1 MKTGHREPGFT
12 MIELMIVMAVIAI
25 LAAIAY
31 PMFTS
36 QIQQGR
42 RADAQQE
49 LVDLALQEEKYRAN
63 HVSYG
68 TCADLFGGASCPDVS
83 GGSNWGYTVTV
94 LDPGPDGG
102 PNATNYTLQA
112 TATGDQASDKEGSTS
127 CTPLTLDE
135 SDNKCPAVCWDVDP
149 ASVNC

>member
-12 MIELMIVMAVIAI
+12 LIELMIVIVVIGI

-31 PMFTS
+31 PAFTS

-49 LVDLALQEEKYRAN
+49 LIDLALREEKYRAN
-63 HVSYG
+63 NISYG
-68 TCADLFGGASCPDVS
+68 DCEDIFGAGNACPGVP

-94 LDPGPDGG
+94 TA
-102 PNATNYTLQA
+102 NSATGYTLQA
-112 TATGDQASDKEGSTS
+112 TATGDQTSDSEGSQS
-127 CTPLTLDE
+127 CTPLTIDE

-149 ASVNC
+149 SSVTCP

>member
-1 MKTGHREPGFT
+1 MKTRHPEPGFT
-12 MIELMIVMAVIAI
+12 LIELMIVVVVIGI

-31 PMFTS
+31 PAFTS

-49 LVDLALQEEKYRAN
+49 LVDLALRQEKYRAN
-63 HVSYG
+63 NVTYG
-68 TCADLFGGASCPDVS
+68 DCEDLFGTGNPCPGVP
-83 GGSNWGYTVTV
+83 GGSNWGYTLTVTE
-94 LDPGPDGG
+94 
-102 PNATNYTLQA
+102 NTATTYTLEA
-112 TATGDQASDKEGSTS
+112 TATGDQTSDKEGSTS

-149 ASVNC
+149 ASVTC